1 MTSCNKANSSKNE
14 SCAPITE
21 PVDENRLLAEAEIA
35 FYLSGCLAFISD
47 VQGHELKKR
56 EMEQTGEY
64 KRTENDLKK
73 LKRLKEIEG
82 LIVKIS
88 DLYLPENGWDPEDLK
103 KADKAVDAINEKFKE
118 IFA

>member
-1 MTSCNKANSSKNE
+1 MEEPQATGRTMT
-14 SCAPITE
+14 
-21 PVDENRLLAEAEIA
+21 DAEIA

-47 VQGHELKKR
+47 VQWHELKKR

-64 KRTENDLKK
+64 KRTEKDMKK

-82 LIVKIS
+82 LIVKVS

-103 KADKAVDAINEKFKE
+103 RADQAVDAINEKFKE